1 MDDDL
6 FMDNAAGESGLFAD
20 SGGDLPAPNLQLD
33 PTMPLAAR
41 MRPRDLSEY
50 VGQGHIL
57 GEGKLL
63 RRAVEADRFTS
74 LIFYGPPGVGKTSLA
89 ELIARRT

>member
-6 FMDNAAGESGLFAD
+6 FMGAPEDALLPSSG
-20 SGGDLPAPNLQLD
+20 SIGDLSSPNLRLD

-50 VGQGHIL
+50 VGQAHIL
-57 GEGKLL
+57 GPGK
-63 RRAVEADRFTS
+63 
-74 LIFYGPPGVGKTSLA
+74 
-89 ELIARRT
+89 